1 MQVIMGKYVM
11 IMGTILENGKGISIA
26 ILHAFIKSY
35 NGNHMGT
42 ITWNNGNT
50 NVALKLWI
58 NR

>member
-1 MQVIMGKYVM
+1 M